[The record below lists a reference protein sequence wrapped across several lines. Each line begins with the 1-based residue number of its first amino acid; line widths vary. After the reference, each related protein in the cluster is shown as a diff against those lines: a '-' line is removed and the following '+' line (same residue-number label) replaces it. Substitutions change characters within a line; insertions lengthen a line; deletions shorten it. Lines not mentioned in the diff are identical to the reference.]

1 MAMSVVVLM
10 GNVFSALGAGCLAW
24 ALSDFFSAPVEQ
36 VWLRIRRQRFAL
48 ADLSRRAI
56 DSQQPLSASVLYGL
70 GAANTTLLAVAASA
84 VGVTF
89 TQFVF
94 SPLLPLPLRLSGV
107 LIGVV
112 PVVMRNAQKQ
122 RARRTILIEIRRL
135 LADLAVALRY
145 EASPGKALAMA
156 AARDDPST
164 RFASGGLVHR
174 RLRAFL
180 AGRQAEPEKVLAR
193 LADDLRSL
201 ELQRLVRRM
210 SAARRGGLAFERAL
224 SLALD
229 EVVEESEAAADAEI
243 ESAPEKL
250 NLPMIVALMTPA
262 LILLVFPVG
271 FYVLAQLARI

>member
-10 GNVFSALGAGCLAW
+10 GNVLSALGAGCLAW
-24 ALSDFFSAPVEQ
+24 ALSDFLSAPVEQ
-36 VWLRIRRQRFAL
+36 VWLRLIRRRYAL

-70 GAANTTLLAVAASA
+70 GAANTSGLALAAGA
-84 VGVTF
+84 IGVMF

-94 SPLLPLPLRLSGV
+94 SPALALPLRLSGA
-107 LIGVV
+107 LAGLV
-112 PVVMRNAQKQ
+112 PIAMRNAREQ
-122 RARRTILIEIRRL
+122 RARRALLVEIRRL

-156 AARDDPST
+156 AARDE
-164 RFASGGLVHR
+164 AGIAHR

-180 AGRQAEPEKVLAR
+180 AGQQGEPEKALAR
-193 LADDLRSL
+193 LADDLRSP

-210 SAARRGGLAFERAL
+210 GAARRGGLAFERAL

-229 EVVEESEAAADAEI
+229 EVVEESEAVADAEI
-243 ESAPEKL
+243 ESAPDKL
-250 NLPMIVALMTPA
+250 SLAMIVALLTPA

>member
-1 MAMSVVVLM
+1 
-10 GNVFSALGAGCLAW
+10 
-24 ALSDFFSAPVEQ
+24 
-36 VWLRIRRQRFAL
+36 
-48 ADLSRRAI
+48 
-56 DSQQPLSASVLYGL
+56 LSASVLYGL
-70 GAANTTLLAVAASA
+70 GAVNTTLLALAAGA
-84 VGVTF
+84 GGVMF

-112 PVVMRNAQKQ
+112 PVVMRNARQQ

-145 EASPGKALAMA
+145 EAAPGKALAMA
-156 AARDDPST
+156 AARDD
-164 RFASGGLVHR
+164 AGLAHR
-174 RLRAFL
+174 RLRAFM
-180 AGRQAEPEKVLAR
+180 AGRQTEPEKVLAR
-193 LADDLRSL
+193 LADDLRSP

-210 SAARRGGLAFERAL
+210 GAARRGGLAFERAL
-224 SLALD
+224 SQALD

-262 LILLVFPVG
+262 LILLVFPIG
-271 FYVLAQLARI
+271 FYILAQLTRI

>member
-1 MAMSVVVLM
+1 MAMSLSVIVLA
-10 GNVFSALGAGCLAW
+10 GNVFAALGAGCLAW
-24 ALSDFFSAPVEQ
+24 ALSDFLSAPVEQ
-36 VWLRIRRQRFAL
+36 VWLRLRRRRFAL
-48 ADLSRRAI
+48 AELSSRAI
-56 DSQQPLSASVLYGL
+56 DSQEPLSASVLYGL
-70 GAANTTLLAVAASA
+70 GAANTTLLALATS
-84 VGVTF
+84 VGGVMF

-112 PVVMRNAQKQ
+112 PVVMRNARQQ

-145 EASPGKALAMA
+145 EKTPGKALAMA
-156 AARDDPST
+156 AARDMNGM
-164 RFASGGLVHR
+164 AHR
-174 RLRAFL
+174 RLRAFM

-193 LADDLRSL
+193 LADDLRSP

-210 SAARRGGLAFERAL
+210 GAARRGGLAFERAL

-262 LILLVFPVG
+262 LILLVFPIG
-271 FYVLAQLARI
+271 FYILAQLTRI

>member
-1 MAMSVVVLM
+1 MSVVVLM
-10 GNVFSALGAGCLAW
+10 GNVLSALGAGCLAW
-24 ALSDFFSAPVEQ
+24 ALSDFLSAPVEQ
-36 VWLRIRRQRFAL
+36 VWLRLIRRRYAL

-56 DSQQPLSASVLYGL
+56 DSQQPLSVSVLYGL
-70 GAANTTLLAVAASA
+70 GAANTTGLALAAGA
-84 VGVTF
+84 IGVMF

-94 SPLLPLPLRLSGV
+94 SPALALPLRLSGA
-107 LIGVV
+107 LAGVV
-112 PVVMRNAQKQ
+112 PIAMRNAREQ
-122 RARRTILIEIRRL
+122 RARRALLVEIRRL

-156 AARDDPST
+156 AARGDPST
-164 RFASGGLVHR
+164 RSGGLAHR

-180 AGRQAEPEKVLAR
+180 AGRQGEPEKALAR
-193 LADDLRSL
+193 LADDLRSP

-210 SAARRGGLAFERAL
+210 GAARRGGLAFERAL

-229 EVVEESEAAADAEI
+229 EVVEESEAVADAEI
-243 ESAPEKL
+243 ESAPDKL
-250 NLPMIVALMTPA
+250 SLAMIVALLTPA